1 MHSQSI
7 CIGGSC
13 KKKSKSKENRD
24 TSIVK
29 TDPIFTSFYRELGTD
44 YPGEGGSPIPK
55 SNYDEYD
62 LFCLR
67 TKLEVEI
74 YKDYPDSS
82 LSFLTYEYKG
92 KEVGNVTRMVVTIV
106 LTVGGKVVSLS
117 SEESEKIQAMVWDLQ
132 GDRPRDVLLF
142 DGRVGPSSIPSSF
155 SLSLVPFLYLDTNKR
170 IEVSEG
176 RIYIDLEDEA
186 GYEAEYERLKSD
198 IDKNLLSLYEEGVIV
213 LHPDLNSDIIENW
226 GLEPITATAPSK
238 SLDKPQVSSKSEIS
252 PKSIGTFDLEISF
265 PKRETDPSVPLLVV
279 NQGSDV
285 RPYKPN
291 WNDSRFAPNLQSFIA
306 NRIILYDMIDFRV
319 DQDKKVREA
328 IEKVLRDCG
337 YDNFIY
343 MGPYLSISAMG
354 IEEATNIANLIST
367 IWSHI

>member
-1 MHSQSI
+1 M
-7 CIGGSC
+7 
-13 KKKSKSKENRD
+13 
-24 TSIVK
+24 
-29 TDPIFTSFYRELGTD
+29 
-44 YPGEGGSPIPK
+44 
-55 SNYDEYD
+55 
-62 LFCLR
+62 
-67 TKLEVEI
+67 
-74 YKDYPDSS
+74 
-82 LSFLTYEYKG
+82 
-92 KEVGNVTRMVVTIV
+92 
-106 LTVGGKVVSLS
+106 
-117 SEESEKIQAMVWDLQ
+117 
-132 GDRPRDVLLF
+132 
-142 DGRVGPSSIPSSF
+142 
-155 SLSLVPFLYLDTNKR
+155 
-170 IEVSEG
+170 
-176 RIYIDLEDEA
+176 
-186 GYEAEYERLKSD
+186 
-198 IDKNLLSLYEEGVIV
+198 
-213 LHPDLNSDIIENW
+213 
-226 GLEPITATAPSK
+226 
-238 SLDKPQVSSKSEIS
+238 SSKSEIS